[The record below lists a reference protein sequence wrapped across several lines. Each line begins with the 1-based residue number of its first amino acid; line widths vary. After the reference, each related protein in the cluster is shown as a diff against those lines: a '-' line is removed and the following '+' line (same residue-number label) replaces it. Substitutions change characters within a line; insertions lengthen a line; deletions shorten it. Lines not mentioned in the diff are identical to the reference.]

1 MYNYIQR
8 GGRIMFCPKCGK
20 ELPDS
25 SNFCTACGYKI
36 ETNNTQQNLENK
48 NSKTVKVV
56 IIRTKKL
63 IGCGIAMKVHIDGN
77 KIGSLKN
84 SESVEID
91 LPIGEH
97 KLLIETFGE
106 FTDRVL
112 NLTPD
117 INKVTITVVMK
128 MGLVSGSP
136 TIESVKTE

>member
-1 MYNYIQR
+1 
-8 GGRIMFCPKCGK
+8 MFCPKCGK

-25 SNFCTACGYKI
+25 SNFCTACGHKI
-36 ETNNTQQNLENK
+36 ETNNTQQNLENQ

-56 IIRTKKL
+56 ITRAKKL
-63 IGCGIAMKVHIDGN
+63 IGCAIAMKVHIDGN
-77 KIGSLKN
+77 KIGTLKN
-84 SESVEID
+84 NESVEID

-97 KLLIETFGE
+97 KLLIETVGE
-106 FTDRVL
+106 YTDRVL

-117 INKVTITVVMK
+117 LNKVTITVVMK

>member
-1 MYNYIQR
+1 
-8 GGRIMFCPKCGK
+8 MFCPKCGK

-36 ETNNTQQNLENK
+36 ETNNTQQNLENQ

-56 IIRTKKL
+56 INRAKKL
-63 IGCGIAMKVHIDGN
+63 IGCAIAMKVHIDGN
-77 KIGSLKN
+77 LIGKLKN
-84 SESVEID
+84 NESVEID

-97 KLLIETFGE
+97 KLLIETVGE

-117 INKVTITVVMK
+117 LNKVTITVVMK